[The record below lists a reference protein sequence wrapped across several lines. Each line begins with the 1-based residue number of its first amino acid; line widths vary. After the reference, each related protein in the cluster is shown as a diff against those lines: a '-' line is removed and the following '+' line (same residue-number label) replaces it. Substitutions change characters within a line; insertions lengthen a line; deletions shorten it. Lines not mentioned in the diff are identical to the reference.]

1 MKISKSSWHYKFYKK
16 NNHFYEPKDLC
27 SYIRNIIYNGFLLI
41 IGIALLTTLGVG
53 YLIGGYEAIML
64 MFYHIKPNLP
74 DLLAIFAGVTLMVGS
89 IALALFIVKIND
101 NRKYKKWQLAREGY
115 VEEESPSFISLL
127 WKRFKD
133 KTCHLVE
140 IVD

>member
-16 NNHFYEPKDLC
+16 ANIWGEPKDLC
-27 SYIRNIIYNGFLLI
+27 NYIRTVMFYCLVNGLLLI
-41 IGIALLTTLGVG
+41 GLALFLTS
-53 YLIGGYEAIML
+53 YLIGGYDTFMQV
-64 MFYHIKPNLP
+64 FYHIKPTMPAFPAIFCSTTGMLIGVA
-74 DLLAIFAGVTLMVGS
+74 LLAGFFTLKDSYDTKRWNEIQSKNKPAPG
-89 IALALFIVKIND
+89 F
-101 NRKYKKWQLAREGY
+101 
-115 VEEESPSFISLL
+115 FSLL